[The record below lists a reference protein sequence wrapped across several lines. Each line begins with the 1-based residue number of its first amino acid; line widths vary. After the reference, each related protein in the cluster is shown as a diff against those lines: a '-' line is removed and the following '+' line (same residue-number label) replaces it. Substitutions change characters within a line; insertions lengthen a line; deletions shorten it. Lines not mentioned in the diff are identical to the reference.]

1 MVLTPYH
8 ARNGLYLYAGDAK
21 QVISCL
27 PEAGIQTTITSPPY
41 FGLRSYLSD
50 DDPEKS
56 LEIGSESSL
65 SAYIDNLVTVFS
77 AVWDATCDDGTLW
90 VNLGDSYTP
99 RGVGRIGTDRLLSA
113 RGIPTR
119 PPRPHGMKPKNLVGV
134 PWLLAFTLQDAGWI
148 LRNDIIWRKT
158 NPMPFSGKDR
168 LASTHEHFFLFSK
181 QPHYYFDLDA
191 VRVPHRSDPS
201 RAGKNAL
208 RGQAAIRKRGP
219 NAGRYHPLGKNPGDV
234 WDIATRPFPGA
245 HYATFPPELPRRAI
259 LASTKV
265 GDTVLDPFMGSGTT
279 GMVALE
285 LGRRFVGVDLD
296 SRSLDLALRT
306 RFKEGRATN

>member
-1 MVLTPYH
+1 MVPTPYH
-8 ARNGLYLYAGDAK
+8 ARNGLSLYAGDAK
-21 QVISCL
+21 QVVSCL
-27 PEAGIQTTITSPPY
+27 PEVSIQTTITSPPY
-41 FGLRSYLSD
+41 FGLRSYLRD
-50 DDPEKS
+50 DDPEKG

-65 SAYIDNLVTVFS
+65 SAYLGSLVAVFS
-77 AVWDATCDDGTLW
+77 AVWNVTRDDGTLW
-90 VNLGDSYTP
+90 INLGDSYVP
-99 RGVGRIGTDRLLSA
+99 RGTKRIGTDPLYPVRSVP
-113 RGIPTR
+113 IR
-119 PPRPHGMKPKNLVGV
+119 PPAPSGLRAKNMMGV
-134 PWLLAFTLQDAGWI
+134 PWRLAFALQDAGWI

-168 LASTHEHFFLFSK
+168 LASTYEHFFLFSK

-219 NAGRYHPLGKNPGDV
+219 NAGRYHPVGKNPGDV

-245 HYATFPPELPRRAI
+245 HYATFPPELPRRAV
-259 LASTKV
+259 LASAKV

-285 LGRRFVGVDLD
+285 LGRQFVGVDLD

-306 RFKEGRATN
+306 RLADR